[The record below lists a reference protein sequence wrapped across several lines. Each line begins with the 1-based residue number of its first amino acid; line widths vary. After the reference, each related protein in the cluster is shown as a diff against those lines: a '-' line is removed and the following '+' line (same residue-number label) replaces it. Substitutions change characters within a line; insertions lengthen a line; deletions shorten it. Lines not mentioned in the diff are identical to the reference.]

1 MVLSAGSPG
10 TQRTRWR
17 QRRSRQRSA
26 TGCASQRGCHA
37 RRCLLLED
45 ADTGDILMPLFYM
58 RAIFEANYS
67 RKLASL
73 KHRRVP
79 APPGSSLA
87 AAQPAGCSPYW
98 QWAFESPQH
107 VKAVVKQ
114 ALGDKLM
121 PQARP
126 RAARAVLPPGSWLLK
141 GRLQC
146 GLMGRGLLQ
155 APAAL
160 PAGPRP
166 HSARLPEQAPPGGPP
181 RGGMPRL
188 GAVRR
193 AGPPAAGARADRVQR
208 DGAEGVPA
216 RTAAVPR
223 AVPRAARVDVRP
235 AAAPPAAACAAAG
248 RGQVLPKP

>member
-1 MVLSAGSPG
+1 
-10 TQRTRWR
+10 
-17 QRRSRQRSA
+17 
-26 TGCASQRGCHA
+26 
-37 RRCLLLED
+37 
-45 ADTGDILMPLFYM
+45 MPLFYM

-126 RAARAVLPPGSWLLK
+126 RAARA
-141 GRLQC
+141 
-146 GLMGRGLLQ
+146 
-155 APAAL
+155 AL
-160 PAGPRP
+160 P
-166 HSARLPEQAPPGGPP
+166 SVWFLF
-181 RGGMPRL
+181 
-188 GAVRR
+188 
-193 AGPPAAGARADRVQR
+193 
-208 DGAEGVPA
+208 
-216 RTAAVPR
+216 T
-223 AVPRAARVDVRP
+223 
-235 AAAPPAAACAAAG
+235 
-248 RGQVLPKP
+248 